1 MDPRD
6 MDEPLA
12 ELWRPR
18 DLFQATA
25 IKQELEAQGI
35 PCTIES
41 NAYAWLYGGRLR
53 VITFLRFRERALE
66 IIRGRD
72 WPSYAP

>member
-1 MDPRD
+1 

-53 VITFLRFRERALE
+53 VIKFLRFRERALE